1 MNTLTLGVSSD
12 PNVFHLSFL
21 QKLGKLENHDIYS
34 ILFSDD
40 CFIPNFLQLL
50 LSAVVAAVLSSPTHG
65 GGKNGSG
72 DKCRPTTVCSQVR
85 G

>member
-1 MNTLTLGVSSD
+1 MNTLTLGVSDFIVHKIS
-12 PNVFHLSFL
+12 L
-21 QKLGKLENHDIYS
+21 QMTHHS
-34 ILFSDD
+34 LF
-40 CFIPNFLQLL
+40 QLL

-85 G
+85 DRGF